1 MPTVIRDPTPS
12 WLKKENASVF
22 DSPTIQA
29 IRWLAGMIGAD
40 DPQSQVLGL
49 MNPTEV
55 GPAGGLAG
63 AMQRLAAKGKKPI
76 TAYHGS
82 PHDFDKFSTANIGTG
97 EGAQAYGHGLYFA
110 ERPDTAQA
118 YRKTLSHFGHASEM
132 PDNMTKSVLLDGKV
146 VSGSTPSNQLTPLER
161 AALAKHYEGGIQARA
176 IDQVKD
182 TLKYLT
188 PGSPSH
194 TQELETLDALMKN
207 DLTGRVQPF
216 TGRTYEVNI
225 HADPEDF
232 LDWDQPLS
240 QQSVAVQTELG
251 TRLNSRELGLTGSQR
266 FGGAPTGED
275 IYTRLGRP
283 GVASNFLK
291 EIKIPGIKYL
301 DQGSRAAGKGTRNYV
316 VFDAQIIDIMKKYG
330 VPAAVA
336 ASLARSSQEPGR

>member
-55 GPAGGLAG
+55 GPTGGLAG

-82 PHDFDKFSTANIGTG
+82 PHDFDKFSMEKIGTG

-110 ERPDTAQA
+110 ENPDVAADYKNKLGSGLLVHGKQPDESTRRALEFVDENVLRQHGSRAAWDDAITRTSSQA
-118 YRKTLSHFGHASEM
+118 DFYRKTYAGGDPSPNLYDHAVERLKALS
-132 PDNMTKSVLLDGKV
+132 PDSLSKRGK
-146 VSGSTPSNQLTPLER
+146 
-161 AALAKHYEGGIQARA
+161 
-176 IDQVKD
+176 
-182 TLKYLT
+182 
-188 PGSPSH
+188 
-194 TQELETLDALMKN
+194 
-207 DLTGRVQPF
+207 
-216 TGRTYEVNI
+216 TYEVAIN
-225 HADPEDF
+225 ADPEDF
-232 LDWDQPLS
+232 LDWDKS
-240 QQSVAVQTELG
+240 VSEQSPSVGE
-251 TRLNSRELGLTGSQR
+251 RLRKSFSAIGRADPEWADWARGEHVYTSA
-266 FGGAPTGED
+266 GGGDPA
-275 IYTRLGRP
+275 L
-283 GVASNFLK
+283 ASKTLK
-291 EIKIPGIKYL
+291 QGGIPGIKYL
-301 DQGSRAAGKGTRNYV
+301 DQGSRSAGEGTRNYV

-336 ASLARSSQEPGR
+336 ASLARSNQEPSR